1 MEYVDGEPKRV
12 DVVVVSAQ
20 HSDDVDRQ
28 ELENTII
35 EKVIKKAI
43 PAKWLDKKTK
53 FYINPTGDSGVT
65 GRKII
70 VDTYGGYCPHG
81 GGALSGKDPTKV
93 DRSGTY
99 MARYVCKNLVAA
111 GICRR
116 VELQVA
122 YAIGRA
128 RPVSVY
134 VDTFGTGVVDD
145 STVAKIVSEVFDLRP
160 RAIIRRLRLNR
171 PVYRETA
178 NYGHFGRAE
187 FSWEKTDRVEEL
199 KAALAKYTL

>member
-1 MEYVDGEPKRV
+1 MRE
-12 DVVVVSAQ
+12 ATW
-20 HSDDVDRQ
+20 DRS
-28 ELENTII
+28 
-35 EKVIKKAI
+35 VIGG
-43 PAKWLDKKTK
+43 PA
-53 FYINPTGDSGVT
+53 GDSGVT

-93 DRSGTY
+93 DRSGNY

-111 GICRR
+111 GVCRR

-134 VDTFGTGVVDD
+134 VDTFGTGVVGDD
-145 STVAKIVSEVFDLRP
+145 IVAEIVSKVFDLRP
-160 RAIIRRLRLNR
+160 RAIIRRLKLNR
-171 PVYRETA
+171 PIYRETA

-187 FSWEKTDRVEEL
+187 FSWEKTDKVDEV
-199 KAALAKYTL
+199 KAELAKYTL

>member
-1 MEYVDGEPKRV
+1 M
-12 DVVVVSAQ
+12 
-20 HSDDVDRQ
+20 
-28 ELENTII
+28 
-35 EKVIKKAI
+35 
-43 PAKWLDKKTK
+43 
-53 FYINPTGDSGVT
+53 
-65 GRKII
+65 
-70 VDTYGGYCPHG
+70 DTYGGYCPHG

-128 RPVSVY
+128 HPVSVY

-145 STVAKIVSEVFDLRP
+145 ETVAKIVSEVFDLRP
-160 RAIIRRLRLNR
+160 RAIIRKLRLNR
-171 PVYRETA
+171 PIYRATS

-187 FSWEKTDRVEEL
+187 FSWEKTDMTDAL
-199 KAALAKYTL
+199 KKALAKYTL

>member
-1 MEYVDGEPKRV
+1 M
-12 DVVVVSAQ
+12 
-20 HSDDVDRQ
+20 
-28 ELENTII
+28 
-35 EKVIKKAI
+35 
-43 PAKWLDKKTK
+43 
-53 FYINPTGDSGVT
+53 T

-145 STVAKIVSEVFDLRP
+145 STVA
-160 RAIIRRLRLNR
+160 

>member
-1 MEYVDGEPKRV
+1 M
-12 DVVVVSAQ
+12 
-20 HSDDVDRQ
+20 
-28 ELENTII
+28 
-35 EKVIKKAI
+35 
-43 PAKWLDKKTK
+43 
-53 FYINPTGDSGVT
+53 T

-93 DRSGTY
+93 DRSGNY

-111 GICRR
+111 GVCRR

-134 VDTFGTGVVDD
+134 FCTFGTGVGGD
-145 STVAKIVSEVFDLRP
+145 SIGAAVVSQGLS
-160 RAIIRRLRLNR
+160 L
-171 PVYRETA
+171 
-178 NYGHFGRAE
+178 
-187 FSWEKTDRVEEL
+187 
-199 KAALAKYTL
+199 